1 MHIDFTEKIAIF
13 SKSCHVSRYVNFY
26 FLDGDI
32 VLMEYMEEYPPLL
45 SLVGMA
51 SKIKNYFKRKPGGDK
66 PGDEEANKY
75 QYGELT
81 IAHTSPFLGQMAPG
95 QTIQAIGMNF

>member
-1 MHIDFTEKIAIF
+1 
-13 SKSCHVSRYVNFY
+13 
-26 FLDGDI
+26 
-32 VLMEYMEEYPPLL
+32 MEEYPPLA

-66 PGDEEANKY
+66 PGDEEASKY

-95 QTIQAIGMNF
+95 QSIQAIGKYFFRIRQSMPKKYWTGLRKNGSCVTLIIY

>member
-1 MHIDFTEKIAIF
+1 
-13 SKSCHVSRYVNFY
+13 
-26 FLDGDI
+26 
-32 VLMEYMEEYPPLL
+32 MEYMEEYPPLL

-95 QTIQAIGMNF
+95 QTIQAIGKNLFKMMSRKYRTGSGKNGSCITHI

>member
-1 MHIDFTEKIAIF
+1 MNFIFT
-13 SKSCHVSRYVNFY
+13 NFY